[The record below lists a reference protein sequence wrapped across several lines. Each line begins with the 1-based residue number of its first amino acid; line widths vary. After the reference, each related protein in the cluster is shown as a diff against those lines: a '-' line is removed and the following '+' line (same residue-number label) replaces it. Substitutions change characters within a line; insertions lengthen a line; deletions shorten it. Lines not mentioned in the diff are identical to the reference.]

1 MLGQNRASDHNSNIE
16 SAEAQSSNDARL
28 AFWQRLNEQIGR
40 VNTGLEISSEL
51 MKENYGSAA
60 TQVGALLTPM
70 QFLNSKLLEVN
81 SNYKALG
88 VTVEDVAASTQFH
101 AAQLTSIFDR
111 ARGFILSFP
120 NMLKQGLY
128 RGMDMESTAI
138 SGAAGIV
145 RSEFTNSIDEGK
157 MIISQVKDI
166 VRRESAPLPGD
177 TQTHM
182 LVAENT
188 VDDSFRLAKLAGV
201 EMEEAKDFAAW
212 TAGQIGAIGGVQ
224 GANSSD
230 TLRFANAL
238 MSGTLSAKSQLN
250 IVERNPAL
258 KSAITDTLKEYGAT
272 QFYQIS
278 KDKQME
284 AMRTLLEKAF
294 PKDQL
299 EASANTLDGA
309 MQGMQTGLKS
319 LQDMTR
325 VLEKKYD
332 IEISVYSEM
341 RELAMRVLLPAS
353 AVLEKFSAPDFEYDP
368 MKLLQ
373 KGLSQLYPLLGGT
386 AKDDSDLVDMSAKEA
401 MGSLGGF
408 DTLQWFNA
416 KMNRGDEFSE
426 VFEDPEQA
434 LRIFKSTLNSF
445 QMGWDEAMSRFTGW
459 LKFTEIIPTRSIA
472 NLAGEILA
480 SIVNSVARAKSS
492 LIPVIRDFMVE
503 LFASVKENLDIAS
516 IFSFLREFHSITQL
530 FDRLKGNIANIQ
542 KLPSLFSGMGK
553 ALITLTGLI
562 SSASFAFGI
571 LIPLLKSK
579 PLANNM
585 LGNVAAA
592 PLGLVAGIQ
601 KGFGGNYQ
609 GTLNAANAVRGG
621 IGGAQNYLVNEHDRM
636 NAMSGQIAGLNPL
649 SWLFPNKGKDYKN
662 PLSPGQAR
670 IQQGLA
676 SSAGA
681 MGKMAMILPALSA
694 IPGISDIPVL
704 NQIASPMGGVG
715 AALLGGGLQLGS
727 MSVGL
732 AAQAG
737 GGAEKLTSM
746 LGKKNPLFERLSK
759 SLGKFGEAITGILT
773 SPGKLMAIGK
783 ALTMFMMWFTVFA
796 GFIFAIYKQSPELQ
810 SAVKRFINGIMDLF
824 TYLDDRLRVFFK
836 PLERIFRAV
845 GKVLAWI
852 LNKVSDLL
860 GFAKVDRVDTTEVQ
874 DRLLRGQS
882 RAQQERIDDA
892 NAAADSSY
900 MGSAPALIYTAANGF
915 VGNLVSAAKRE
926 SQNMPTGSNLVL
938 ANSSETIRTAEQE
951 EALRLKM
958 GYRGQSINIETI
970 NINVHGIQSEE
981 GPLGVGNEIARVLL
995 TRLREAS
1002 EDPR

>member
-1 MLGQNRASDHNSNIE
+1 MLGINRSDGHNQEIE

-28 AFWQRLNEQIGR
+28 AFWQRLNEQVGR

-51 MKENYGSAA
+51 MKENYGAAA

-88 VTVEDVAASTQFH
+88 VTVEDVATSTQFH
-101 AAQLTSIFDR
+101 ATQITSIFNR
-111 ARGFILSFP
+111 AREFVLGFP
-120 NMLKQGLY
+120 NVLKQGLY

-157 MIISQVKDI
+157 QIISQVKDI

-188 VDDSFRLAKLAGV
+188 VDDSFRLAKQAGV
-201 EMEEAKDFAAW
+201 DINEAKDFASW

-294 PKDQL
+294 PEDQL

-309 MQGMQTGLKS
+309 MQGLQTGLKS

-325 VLEKKYD
+325 VLEKKYE

-341 RELAMRVLLPAS
+341 RELAMRVLTPA
-353 AVLEKFSAPDFEYDP
+353 ATVLERFAAPDFEYDP

-373 KGLSQLYPLLGGT
+373 TGLSKLYPLLGGT
-386 AKDDSDLVDMSAKEA
+386 AREDGDLVDMSAKEA

-426 VFEDPEQA
+426 VFENPEQA

-445 QMGWDEAMSRFTGW
+445 QMGWDEAMARFTGW
-459 LKFTEIIPTRSIA
+459 LKFTELIPTRSIA
-472 NLAGEILA
+472 DLAGEILA
-480 SIVNSVARAKSS
+480 SIINSVARAKGS

-503 LFASVKENLDIAS
+503 LFATVKENLDIAS
-516 IFSFLREFHSITQL
+516 LFSFLREFHSITQM
-530 FDRLKGNIANIQ
+530 FERLKGNVANIQ

-553 ALITLTGLI
+553 ALVTLTGI
-562 SSASFAFGI
+562 IGSASLAFGL
-571 LIPLLKSK
+571 LIPLLKTVPKAGSI
-579 PLANNM
+579 A
-585 LGNVAAA
+585 GGVVAS
-592 PLGLVAGIQ
+592 PLGLLAGLQ
-601 KGFGGNYQ
+601 KGSGRGNYQ
-609 GTLNAANAVRGG
+609 ATLRTADRVRSGFT
-621 IGGAQNYLVNEHDRM
+621 GAQNYILGESDKM
-636 NAMSGQIAGLNPL
+636 DAMTGQTKSELDKSQL
-649 SWLFPNKGKDYKN
+649 
-662 PLSPGQAR
+662 R
-670 IQQGLA
+670 
-676 SSAGA
+676 
-681 MGKMAMILPALSA
+681 
-694 IPGISDIPVL
+694 
-704 NQIASPMGGVG
+704 
-715 AALLGGGLQLGS
+715 LGS
-727 MSVGL
+727 L
-732 AAQAG
+732 EKAAFSG
-737 GGAEKLTSM
+737 D
-746 LGKKNPLFERLSK
+746 
-759 SLGKFGEAITGILT
+759 AI
-773 SPGKLMAIGK
+773 S
-783 ALTMFMMWFTVFA
+783 AL
-796 GFIFAIYKQSPELQ
+796 Q
-810 SAVKRFINGIMDLF
+810 
-824 TYLDDRLRVFFK
+824 
-836 PLERIFRAV
+836 RAV
-845 GKVLAWI
+845 
-852 LNKVSDLL
+852 
-860 GFAKVDRVDTTEVQ
+860 
-874 DRLLRGQS
+874 
-882 RAQQERIDDA
+882 QE
-892 NAAADSSY
+892 DS
-900 MGSAPALIYTAANGF
+900 
-915 VGNLVSAAKRE
+915 
-926 SQNMPTGSNLVL
+926 
-938 ANSSETIRTAEQE
+938 
-951 EALRLKM
+951 
-958 GYRGQSINIETI
+958 
-970 NINVHGIQSEE
+970 
-981 GPLGVGNEIARVLL
+981 
-995 TRLREAS
+995 
-1002 EDPR
+1002 